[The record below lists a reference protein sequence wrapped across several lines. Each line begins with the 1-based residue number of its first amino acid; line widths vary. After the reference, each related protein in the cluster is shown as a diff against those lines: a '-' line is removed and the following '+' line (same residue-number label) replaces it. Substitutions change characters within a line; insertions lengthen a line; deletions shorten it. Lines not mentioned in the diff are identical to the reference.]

1 MIQMS
6 VTQSQTLIRQILDPP
21 WILWPSPK
29 PSRTPSH
36 HQAAKELAA
45 VVTAAAVAR
54 RRRASKGLPAAATGL
69 NQAQQ
74 SAALAVV
81 VVAARAKRR
90 RALPPHRPRVA
101 AVRNHLRHRQRRT
114 RTNIAVLVPQN
125 TVPNLRARV
134 AHLRRVARVAAVR
147 AAVAVTRIKI
157 KIRIRIARARA
168 SIAHRRAHQRANQ
181 KGALPL
187 TADRVPRASRKTRRV
202 VRNLPRLR
210 VATSQS
216 QRVVAVAASTHD
228 IIDRGLGAAVD
239 RQVM

>member
-21 WILWPSPK
+21 WIPWPSPK

-45 VVTAAAVAR
+45 VVTAAAVR

-114 RTNIAVLVPQN
+114 RMNIAVLVPQN
-125 TVPNLRARV
+125 TPNLRARV
-134 AHLRRVARVAAVR
+134 THLRRVARVAAVR
-147 AAVAVTRIKI
+147 AAVAVTRIRI
-157 KIRIRIARARA
+157 KIRIRTARARA
-168 SIAHRRAHQRANQ
+168 SIAHRRARQRANQ

-187 TADRVPRASRKTRRV
+187 TADRVLRASRKTRRV
-202 VRNLPRLR
+202 VRNLPHLR